1 MSACELAVSSTCP
14 NINNK
19 RVLEDS
25 GNNQS
30 DKNNLQQ
37 QQGVAAASGAADAA
51 VVVVSKRRRGGGAS
65 TGGSS
70 SAARCFVQAAASTP
84 ACAAGPT
91 TLSALCALF
100 PEMAEQ
106 VRRKIEFLRRLSI
119 PPFASRCS
127 ISFFYV
133 SQPRPPLPSNFS
145 LSLLQDVADVLY
157 SCGDDIDAAVRRLSE
172 LRLRPD
178 GTAVILEKGH
188 GSGEEENDDGRV
200 EAACSSAAAAAAAA
214 ASGRATPDLLPPS
227 GPGSEAAR
235 SGAASPGPPP
245 AAGGG
250 ERKSVENGNG
260 VASCARQGSDP
271 STSAAAASASPAEV
285 DAWADGLVREMA
297 AASDVGDAKAR
308 ASTVLRGFES
318 ALLHRVAAAAAA
330 AEASPSGNNS
340 GNVASAAATAA
351 RAAALERD
359 CSLLKC
365 AVALQA
371 SRLQGAAQ
379 ARRQES
385 LALSRA
391 LHEARARVQQLELTN
406 FALAAH
412 LRAATD
418 GGAGGVG
425 GGGGFGGGGGS
436 SHGGGRGGAAGGM
449 NGLGGQGGGGGGFA
463 SPSRDVY

>member
-1 MSACELAVSSTCP
+1 MSACELAVSPTCP

-51 VVVVSKRRRGGGAS
+51 VVVSKRRRGGGAS

-70 SAARCFVQAAASTP
+70 SAARCFVQATASTP

-127 ISFFYV
+127 ISFFFV

-200 EAACSSAAAAAAAA
+200 EAACSSAAAAAAA

-318 ALLHRVAAAAAA
+318 ALLHRVAAAAA
-330 AEASPSGNNS
+330 EASPSGNNS

-359 CSLLKC
+359 CSLLKR

-436 SHGGGRGGAAGGM
+436 GGGSSHGGGRGGAAGGM
-449 NGLGGQGGGGGGFA
+449 NGLGGQGGGGFA